1 MLTNQQIEYVMAVAE
16 ERSFSKAAKKLF
28 VTQPSLS
35 KFIINLETQ
44 LGIAL
49 FDRSSSPIT
58 VTEAGSIF
66 IETANQMKELEKD
79 MFNKMSDLAGLKN
92 GTLKIG
98 ASPFR
103 ASSLLSQS
111 VVAFHSRYPDIQI
124 SIYED
129 SMTEL
134 EQDLLKGDL
143 DIAIGMSKFDTELF
157 GVEDLALEKLYLA
170 VPQKLPINKRLSAFR
185 LTAEDIKFNSE
196 KLYSLEHVDLRDFRR
211 EDFVF
216 QNNSDYSS
224 QSILKICKNAG
235 FSPKISFTSKN
246 LETIF
251 SFVTSGLG
259 VAFIP
264 DTFIR
269 YSNKY
274 EHPVYYAV
282 SDILSENQIKL
293 IYKKN
298 KYLSRAAQQFCITLK
313 ELISMGTWK

>member
-1 MLTNQQIEYVMAVAE
+1 MTNQQIEYVMAVAE

-58 VTEAGSIF
+58 ITEAGSIF
-66 IETANQMKELEKD
+66 IETANRMKELEQD

-92 GTLKIG
+92 GSLRIG

-124 SIYED
+124 LISENQI
-129 SMTEL
+129 TEL
-134 EQDLLKGDL
+134 EQELLKGEL

-170 VPQKLPINKRLSAFR
+170 VPEKLPINKKLAAYK
-185 LTAEDIKFNSE
+185 LNADDIKFNSE
-196 KLYSLEHVDLRDFRR
+196 KLFSLEHADLREFRK
-211 EDFVF
+211 EDFIF
-216 QNNSDYSS
+216 QNNSDYNS

-235 FSPKISFTSKN
+235 FNPKITFTSRS

-259 VAFIP
+259 IAFIP

-269 YSNKY
+269 YSNKS

-282 SDILSENQIKL
+282 SDILAENQIKL

-298 KYLSRAAQQFCITLK
+298 KYLSKAAQQFCITLK